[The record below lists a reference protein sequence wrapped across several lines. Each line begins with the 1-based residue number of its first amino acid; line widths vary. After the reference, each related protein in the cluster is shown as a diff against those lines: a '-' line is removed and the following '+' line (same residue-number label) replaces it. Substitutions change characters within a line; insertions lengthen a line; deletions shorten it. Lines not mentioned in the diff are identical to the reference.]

1 MALTKLNNAS
11 VSPVTSLPNLASLP
25 SGIGGK
31 VLQIK
36 AVSDTNGFTT
46 TSTSYAAND
55 TMELSFTAT
64 NANTKAYILLT
75 SGIRANND
83 QMEATVFAKINSG
96 SYSNIGLGDRS
107 SFINMYSNFNGN
119 RTMSGAG
126 SIDKTFSNSAG
137 DAIYCKV
144 YVKCHSGN
152 NGNLTETQ
160 PATLTVFEYEI

>member
-1 MALTKLNNAS
+1 MPITRLNNNSITS
-11 VSPVTSLPNLASLP
+11 VTALP
-25 SGIGGK
+25 SGLGGK
-31 VLQIK
+31 VLQVK
-36 AVSDTNGFTT
+36 AVTDTDGFVT
-46 TSTSYAAND
+46 TSTSYASND

-96 SYSNIGLGDRS
+96 SYSNIGVTSRS
-107 SFINMYSNFNGN
+107 SFINMYSNFASN

-126 SIDKTFSNSAG
+126 SIIHTFSNSVG
-137 DAIYCKV
+137 DTIYCKV

-160 PATLTVFEYEI
+160 PSTLTIFEYET